1 VAIQPTGHQVT
12 WDEFKLAFRE
22 HYIPDGVLHMKQ
34 EEFMKLKYLNKFNH
48 LSQYAIDQVNTDL
61 KNRNCFMRGLND
73 RLQQKMVSCLDLS
86 YSRAV
91 STALAVE
98 AKYAGLGKSKGFGGD
113 RSNQG
118 PKKRQRLVIQ
128 PFNQNRSSPRP
139 PSYPFKQPVFIR
151 PATAPTSTTQSGAP
165 GARFPALPSSS
176 TGCFNCGKSGHFIKD
191 CPYPR
196 RNHSNNQQNPGSSSQ
211 GKGNTTNNAA
221 GKKMKKTERIY
232 YTQVATTPEGEPV
245 MMGMFLVANHLAVIL
260 FDYGASHTFISKK
273 LVEKYCI
280 PCIESRE
287 GFIIRSPGGQ
297 IFTEEVAFDVPVTL
311 ADRDFP
317 TNMIVLKGQDIDVIL
332 GMN

>member
-1 VAIQPTGHQVT
+1 
-12 WDEFKLAFRE
+12 
-22 HYIPDGVLHMKQ
+22 
-34 EEFMKLKYLNKFNH
+34 
-48 LSQYAIDQVNTDL
+48 
-61 KNRNCFMRGLND
+61 
-73 RLQQKMVSCLDLS
+73 
-86 YSRAV
+86 
-91 STALAVE
+91 
-98 AKYAGLGKSKGFGGD
+98 
-113 RSNQG
+113 
-118 PKKRQRLVIQ
+118 
-128 PFNQNRSSPRP
+128 
-139 PSYPFKQPVFIR
+139 
-151 PATAPTSTTQSGAP
+151 
-165 GARFPALPSSS
+165 
-176 TGCFNCGKSGHFIKD
+176 
-191 CPYPR
+191 
-196 RNHSNNQQNPGSSSQ
+196 
-211 GKGNTTNNAA
+211 
-221 GKKMKKTERIY
+221 MKKTERIY